1 MGLEN
6 NVFLTDVVPAFGNLL
21 ATLMLISPLP
31 AVLRLRATGRLGDIN
46 PLPYPLTIYNASGW
60 LAYGYATSNP
70 YLFPSN
76 YIGFIA
82 GVFFTVTAHS
92 AAPRGAQDR
101 VAAIFMVGAFHF
113 IGMGIIALF
122 WLSNEAADKM
132 WGINATV
139 ILMVY
144 YVIPLS
150 TMFEVIKK
158 KNAISIYIPLAIGA
172 TANGC
177 LWTAY
182 GFALKDFNIWFCN
195 AFGAVIGVIQ
205 LVLRGVYGARDDS
218 SGAGLPPP
226 PGASAVVTAL
236 SRAASGGLGGGGGGG
251 APARKK
257 TVELPSEHPSAK
269 YPGAKE
275 GRGSSILMLLNPYTY
290 LHSHERAPS
299 TSNGSLAMRELGAP
313 MTGGLGGG
321 GGGGGSMAGG
331 STGTDRE
338 GSSSGPSSTNDLE
351 SRGAGMVRTV
361 SGVAPKIASVV
372 TNTVAGRQ

>member
-1 MGLEN
+1 
-6 NVFLTDVVPAFGNLL
+6 
-21 ATLMLISPLP
+21 MLISPLP
-31 AVLRLRATGRLGDIN
+31 AVLKLRATGRLGDIN

-60 LAYGYATSNP
+60 LAYGFATSNP

-76 YIGFIA
+76 FIGFIA
-82 GVFFTVTAHS
+82 GVFFTLTAHS
-92 AAPRGAQDR
+92 AAPRGSQDR
-101 VAAIFMVGAFHF
+101 VAGIFMVGAAHF

-122 WLSNEAADKM
+122 WMSDAAADTM
-132 WGINATV
+132 WGINATI

-150 TMFEVIKK
+150 SLWDVIKS

-195 AFGAVIGVIQ
+195 AFGAVIGIIQ
-205 LVLRGVYGARDDS
+205 LVLRAVYGARDDS
-218 SGAGLPPP
+218 ASAGLPAP
-226 PGASAVVTAL
+226 PGASALVTAL
-236 SRAASGGLGGGGGGG
+236 TRAASGGLGGGG
-251 APARKK
+251 PPVRKK
-257 TVELPSEHPSAK
+257 TELPSEHPSAK

-290 LHSHERAPS
+290 LHSHERVPS
-299 TSNGSLAMRELGAP
+299 ASGGSQAMRELGAP
-313 MTGGLGGG
+313 MNAGGSAVAASGDSGGG
-321 GGGGGSMAGG
+321 GPS
-331 STGTDRE
+331 
-338 GSSSGPSSTNDLE
+338 GSSAADLE

-361 SGVAPKIASVV
+361 SGVAPNITSVV
-372 TNTVAGRQ
+372 TSTVAGKGT